1 MKAMLVARPDN
12 MDGNSSADG
21 PQDSQIV
28 VPGENLGKS
37 GEYEAGHGVV
47 ITNDTLLA
55 TKNGKLIIKN
65 NVLTIEPLHTTYFPR
80 PSDLVI
86 GYVEGCTNNN
96 IYFSLSS

>member
-1 MKAMLVARPDN
+1 MKARLVARPDN

-47 ITNDTLLA
+47 IANDTLLA
-55 TKNGKLIIKN
+55 TMSVCLFI
-65 NVLTIEPLHTTYFPR
+65 
-80 PSDLVI
+80 
-86 GYVEGCTNNN
+86 
-96 IYFSLSS
+96 LSSVEK